1 MECREGHTP
10 ELYLS
15 AGCGGRA
22 ILKGIAGSSLKER
35 LFIRNDKAL
44 QAQNYQRSL
53 MNHLI
58 FFASAEGME
67 GTLAELKAL
76 FPLEASFRNP
86 KTGGAECLQVFLDE
100 RQEQQEG
107 NPQVLLEIHK
117 KPYRIPIRLEIMPYQ
132 GQGGYPQEEILIE
145 EGEAKQEAIAYC
157 KFSSEEY
164 LARSFYEVIDALEWL
179 DDLLWYQEIYDI
191 LAKRAV
197 NGRKVWECL
206 HGLLLERPIS
216 FLRNRLNRVKGY
228 ADYSPM
234 EERWKALHANDMEG
248 YPQWQEVI
256 QLLGEFYTP
265 VFEGILKDEIFFG
278 DWMPRLKRY
287 LD

>member
-1 MECREGHTP
+1 M
-10 ELYLS
+10 
-15 AGCGGRA
+15 
-22 ILKGIAGSSLKER
+22 
-35 LFIRNDKAL
+35 
-44 QAQNYQRSL
+44 
-53 MNHLI
+53 
-58 FFASAEGME
+58 
-67 GTLAELKAL
+67 
-76 FPLEASFRNP
+76 
-86 KTGGAECLQVFLDE
+86 
-100 RQEQQEG
+100 
-107 NPQVLLEIHK
+107 
-117 KPYRIPIRLEIMPYQ
+117 
-132 GQGGYPQEEILIE
+132 
-145 EGEAKQEAIAYC
+145 
-157 KFSSEEY
+157 
-164 LARSFYEVIDALEWL
+164 IDALEWL